1 MGLDMTTLTNE
12 ELRVKIRDY
21 LKLRLENI
29 IVDEVLILC
38 IKSKILT
45 IREDSLFEILKMR
58 YIEQKKWDEIDD
70 EILNPCSK
78 NRERQ
83 FLNSIIKLYRSVK
96 KNTDKINFLQI
107 L

>member
-1 MGLDMTTLTNE
+1 MENMTNE

-21 LKLRLENI
+21 LKLKLDNI
-29 IVDEVLILC
+29 ILDEVLILC

-78 NRERQ
+78 SRERW

-96 KNTDKINFLQI
+96 KNKDKTNFLRI